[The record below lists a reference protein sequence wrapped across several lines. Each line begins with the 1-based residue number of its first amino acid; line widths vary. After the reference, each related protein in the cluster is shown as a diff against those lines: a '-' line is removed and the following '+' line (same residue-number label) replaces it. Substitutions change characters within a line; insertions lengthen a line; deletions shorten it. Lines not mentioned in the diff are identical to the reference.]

1 MKEETETLLE
11 EKERKEEDHVVVVA
25 WLEKLEKLSRDQQPS
40 EQLGFLKMLETLVC
54 PVIVV
59 VARAWDCSS

>member
-25 WLEKLEKLSRDQQPS
+25 WLEKLEKLSKDQQPS
-40 EQLGFLKMLETLVC
+40 EQLAFLKM
-54 PVIVV
+54 
-59 VARAWDCSS
+59 

>member
-54 PVIVV
+54 PANIKMIQ
-59 VARAWDCSS
+59 